1 MECDRNQLKEILGV
15 SLNAL
20 KLIEKRNNLEHRL
33 NKVGYTLIDKYK
45 KKNKYIY
52 VIQKTNKKLKQKIS
66 NMYNTNRADK
76 FINYFNIRTIEQPK
90 TIKEIAIESEVA
102 EKTIIKWDNTLQDK
116 RILSKDGFYYFKL
129 DRSNNEIIEIS
140 KEEYKTFWKNKSYLK
155 AFADLRKRYM
165 EGEISLTELQLTS
178 GDVAVIVSA
187 IENKYCFKIKKYKVN
202 RNQLYADTRKIIDEY
217 QKGVIFEGELQSIL
231 LFI

>member
-1 MECDRNQLKEILGV
+1 MECDRNQLKDILNI

-20 KLIEKRNNLEHRL
+20 KLIEKRDTLECRL
-33 NKVGYTLIDKYK
+33 NRVGYTLIDKYK

-52 VIQKTNKKLKQKIS
+52 VIQKTNKNLKQKIS
-66 NMYNTNRADK
+66 KMYSTNRADK
-76 FINYFNIRTIEQPK
+76 FISYFNIRTIELPI
-90 TIKEIAIESEVA
+90 TIHEIAIRVEVS
-102 EKTIIKWDNTLQDK
+102 EKTIIKWDNILQDK

-129 DRSNNEIIEIS
+129 DRISNEITEIS
-140 KEEYKTFWKNKSYLK
+140 KEEYKAFWKNKAYLK

-187 IENKYCFKIKKYKVN
+187 
-202 RNQLYADTRKIIDEY
+202 
-217 QKGVIFEGELQSIL
+217 
-231 LFI
+231 

>member
-76 FINYFNIRTIEQPK
+76 FISYFNIRTIERPM
-90 TIKEIAIESEVA
+90 TIQEIAIRLGVS

-140 KEEYKTFWKNKSYLK
+140 KEEYKTFWKNKSYL
-155 AFADLRKRYM
+155 
-165 EGEISLTELQLTS
+165 
-178 GDVAVIVSA
+178 
-187 IENKYCFKIKKYKVN
+187 
-202 RNQLYADTRKIIDEY
+202 
-217 QKGVIFEGELQSIL
+217 
-231 LFI
+231 

>member
-76 FINYFNIRTIEQPK
+76 FISYFNIRTIERPM
-90 TIKEIAIESEVA
+90 TIQEIAIRLGVS

-202 RNQLYADTRKIIDEY
+202 RNQLYADTRKIIDKY
-217 QKGVIFEGELQSIL
+217 QKGVILNG
-231 LFI
+231 

>member
-1 MECDRNQLKEILGV
+1 MECDRNQLKVILGV

-129 DRSNNEIIEIS
+129 DKSNNEIIEIS

-187 IENKYCFKIKKYKVN
+187 IESKYCFKIKKYKVN
-202 RNQLYADTRKIIDEY
+202 RNQLYADTRRIIDEY
-217 QKGVIFEGELQSIL
+217 QKGVIFEG
-231 LFI
+231 

>member
-1 MECDRNQLKEILGV
+1 MECDRNQLKDILNI

-20 KLIEKRNNLEHRL
+20 KLIEKRNTLEYRL
-33 NKVGYTLIDKYK
+33 NRVGYTLIDKYK

-52 VIQKTNKKLKQKIS
+52 VIQKTNKNLKQKIS
-66 NMYNTNRADK
+66 KMYSTNRADK
-76 FINYFNIRTIEQPK
+76 FISYFNIRTIELPI
-90 TIKEIAIESEVA
+90 TIHEIAIRVEVS
-102 EKTIIKWDNTLQDK
+102 EKTIIKWDNILQDK

-129 DRSNNEIIEIS
+129 DRNSNEITEIS
-140 KEEYKTFWKNKSYLK
+140 KEEYKSFWKNKAYLK

-187 IENKYCFKIKKYKVN
+187 IESKYCFKIKKYKVN
-202 RNQLYADTRKIIDEY
+202 RNQLYADTRRIIDEY
-217 QKGVIFEGELQSIL
+217 QKGVIFEG
-231 LFI
+231 

>member
-217 QKGVIFEGELQSIL
+217 QKGVVFEG
-231 LFI
+231 

>member
-76 FINYFNIRTIEQPK
+76 FISYFNIRTIERPM
-90 TIKEIAIESEVA
+90 TIQEIAIRLGVS

-202 RNQLYADTRKIIDEY
+202 RNQLYADTKKIIDEY
-217 QKGVIFEGELQSIL
+217 QKGVILKG
-231 LFI
+231 

>member
-1 MECDRNQLKEILGV
+1 MECDRNKLKEILGA

-45 KKNKYIY
+45 RKNKYIY

-129 DRSNNEIIEIS
+129 DRSNDEIIEIS
-140 KEEYKTFWKNKSYLK
+140 KEEYKTFWKNKVYLK

-187 IENKYCFKIKKYKVN
+187 IENKYCFKVKKYKVN
-202 RNQLYADTRKIIDEY
+202 RNQLYADTRRIIDEY
-217 QKGVIFEGELQSIL
+217 QKGVILKG
-231 LFI
+231 

>member
-1 MECDRNQLKEILGV
+1 MECDRNQLKDILNI

-20 KLIEKRNNLEHRL
+20 KLIEKRDTLECRL
-33 NKVGYTLIDKYK
+33 NRVGYTLIDKYK

-52 VIQKTNKKLKQKIS
+52 VIQKTNKNLKQKIS
-66 NMYNTNRADK
+66 KMYSTNRADK
-76 FINYFNIRTIEQPK
+76 FISYFNIRTIELPI
-90 TIKEIAIESEVA
+90 TIHEIAIRVEVS
-102 EKTIIKWDNTLQDK
+102 EKTIIKWDNILQDK

-129 DRSNNEIIEIS
+129 DRISNEITEIS
-140 KEEYKTFWKNKSYLK
+140 KEEYKAFWKNKAYLK

-202 RNQLYADTRKIIDEY
+202 RNQLYADTRRIIDEY
-217 QKGVIFEGELQSIL
+217 QKGVIFEG
-231 LFI
+231 

>member
-76 FINYFNIRTIEQPK
+76 FISYFNIRTIERPM
-90 TIKEIAIESEVA
+90 TIQEIAIRLGVS

-217 QKGVIFEGELQSIL
+217 QKGVILKG
-231 LFI
+231 

>member
-1 MECDRNQLKEILGV
+1 MICDRKKLKDILNI

-20 KLIEKRNNLEHRL
+20 KLIEKRDNLEYRL
-33 NKVGYTLIDKYK
+33 NKVGYTLVDKYK
-45 KKNKYIY
+45 RKNKYIY
-52 VIQKTNKKLKQKIS
+52 VIEKNNNELKQKIRV
-66 NMYNTNRADK
+66 MYNTSRVDN

-129 DRSNNEIIEIS
+129 DRSTNEIIEIS
-140 KEEYKTFWKNKSYLK
+140 KEEYKTFWRNKVYLK
-155 AFADLRKRYM
+155 AFSDLRKRYM

-187 IENKYCFKIKKYKVN
+187 IENKYCFKTKKYKVN
-202 RNQLYADTRKIIDEY
+202 RNQSYIDTKRIIEEY
-217 QKGVIFEGELQSIL
+217 QKGFIFEE
-231 LFI
+231 

>member
-187 IENKYCFKIKKYKVN
+187 IESKYCFKIKKYKVN

-217 QKGVIFEGELQSIL
+217 QKGVILKG
-231 LFI
+231 

>member
-76 FINYFNIRTIEQPK
+76 FISYFNIRTIERPM
-90 TIKEIAIESEVA
+90 TIQEIAIRLGVS

-217 QKGVIFEGELQSIL
+217 QKGVIFEG
-231 LFI
+231 

>member
-187 IENKYCFKIKKYKVN
+187 IESKYCFKIKKYKVN
-202 RNQLYADTRKIIDEY
+202 RNQLYADTRRIIDEY
-217 QKGVIFEGELQSIL
+217 QKGVIFEG
-231 LFI
+231 

>member
-1 MECDRNQLKEILGV
+1 MECDRNKLKGILNI

-20 KLIEKRNNLEHRL
+20 KLIEKRNNLEYRL

-52 VIQKTNKKLKQKIS
+52 VIKKSNKELKQKIS

-102 EKTIIKWDNTLQDK
+102 EKTIIKWDNALQDK

-129 DRSNNEIIEIS
+129 DRSNNEIIEIT
-140 KEEYKTFWKNKSYLK
+140 KEEYKTFWKNKVYLK
-155 AFADLRKRYM
+155 AFADLRKKYM

-202 RNQLYADTRKIIDEY
+202 RNQLYADTRRIIDEY
-217 QKGVIFEGELQSIL
+217 QKGVILEG
-231 LFI
+231 

>member
-1 MECDRNQLKEILGV
+1 MECDRNQLKDILNI

-20 KLIEKRNNLEHRL
+20 KLIEKRDTLECRL
-33 NKVGYTLIDKYK
+33 NRVGYTLIDKYK

-52 VIQKTNKKLKQKIS
+52 VIQKTNKNLKQKIS
-66 NMYNTNRADK
+66 KMYSTNRADK
-76 FINYFNIRTIEQPK
+76 FISYFNIRTIELPI
-90 TIKEIAIESEVA
+90 TIHEIAIRVEVS
-102 EKTIIKWDNTLQDK
+102 EKTIIKWDNILQDK

-129 DRSNNEIIEIS
+129 DRISNEITEIS
-140 KEEYKTFWKNKSYLK
+140 KEEYKAFWKNKAYLK

-217 QKGVIFEGELQSIL
+217 QKGVILKG
-231 LFI
+231 